1 MTPRRSPSHFARF
14 GAAVLAAL
22 LTGGCVTVR
31 STSEEDLPASWRAEV
46 KGVSWRLPSGRFAA
60 EGKIVRGDTD
70 PVPGGLEQM
79 FFPGQ
84 FRRNRGPEM
93 IELTVSADGACTA
106 RALNAGQI
114 VAELSLQGR
123 IDPRTGWLELSGVPV
138 KDTNKFGAFVGTQS
152 IRFGLGADGALYV
165 RAHALGAATVL
176 VLPAAGSM
184 VFWGR
189 WEPAPR

>member
-1 MTPRRSPSHFARF
+1 MTPRRRPSRFGLF
-14 GAAVLAAL
+14 GAALLAAL
-22 LTGGCVTVR
+22 LTGGCVSVQ
-31 STSEEDLPASWRAEV
+31 STSEEDLPAAWRAEV

-60 EGKIVRGDTD
+60 EGKVVRGDTD

-84 FRRNRGPEM
+84 FRRNRGPEV
-93 IELTVSADGACTA
+93 IELTVSGDGACTA
-106 RALNAGQI
+106 RAWKAGQI
-114 VAELSLQGR
+114 AAELSLQGR

-165 RAHALGAATVL
+165 RAHAYGAATVL

-189 WEPAPR
+189 WEPVAR